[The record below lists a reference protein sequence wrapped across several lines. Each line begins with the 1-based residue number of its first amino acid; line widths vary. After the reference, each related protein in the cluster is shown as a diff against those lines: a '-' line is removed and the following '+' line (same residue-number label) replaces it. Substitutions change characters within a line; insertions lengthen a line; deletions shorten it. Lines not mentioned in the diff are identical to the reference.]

1 MKYLYLIAVCFLC
14 IQCNQGKKMTTQKVN
29 KIMRSEVVLTDGS
42 TQDLALGDS
51 TKVVY
56 LVRHAEKDTSIAGN
70 PPLTAE
76 GEVRAQSLAEILK
89 STRIDEIYSTMY
101 TRTLFTAG
109 PTSESKGLDVLPY
122 NGGDLPALVEKI
134 NASKSKSF
142 LVVGHS
148 NTTPTLAGL
157 LSNQELEGFDEKI
170 YDDLLI
176 VVLKENNPQLYKL
189 KY

>member
-1 MKYLYLIAVCFLC
+1 
-14 IQCNQGKKMTTQKVN
+14 MTTNKVN
-29 KIMRSEVVLTDGS
+29 KIVRSEINLMDGS
-42 TQDLALGDS
+42 TQDLELGDS

-56 LVRHAEKDTSIAGN
+56 LVRHAEKDTSISDN

-76 GEVRAQSLAEILK
+76 GEARAKKLGDILK

-101 TRTLFTAG
+101 TRTLFTAE
-109 PTSESKGLDVLPY
+109 PISQAKGLVVLPY

-134 NASKSKSF
+134 KSSDNKSF

-148 NTTPTLAGL
+148 NSTPSLAGL

-176 VVLKENNPQLYKL
+176 VVLKENNPQLYQL